1 MLRRFHLLFVTAFF
15 AAVSLSAQNPVPYG
29 NNSAAGKYAEV
40 NGIKMYYEIYGAGQP
55 LLLLHGNGGSIG
67 GRKKEIPEFA
77 KKYKVIA
84 VDSRCHG
91 KTGCGVKELTY
102 ELMAS
107 DVKKLL
113 DQLKID
119 SCLVWGHS
127 DGGILGLI
135 LAYKYPEKI
144 KRLVTSGANLQPDSS
159 AVFPELIKMGTMMYA
174 QVPDTMA
181 RKHMRLLLEQPH
193 IPFDSL
199 KKIKAPVLVM
209 AGDRDAI
216 REEHTVKIFQSIPN
230 SQLCILPGTTHF
242 VAKEKPELFMMIVTD
257 FFEKPFAMPSMV
269 KEVQKM
275 LEPMSPP
282 GKKSGK

>member
-1 MLRRFHLLFVTAFF
+1 MKRILPLFIPVLFL
-15 AAVSLSAQNPVPYG
+15 SLVCAAQNPVPYG
-29 NNSAAGKYAEV
+29 NNPAAGKYAEV
-40 NGIKMYYEIYGAGQP
+40 NGIKMYYEIYGEGQP

-102 ELMAS
+102 EGMAS

-144 KRLVTSGANLQPDSS
+144 KKLVTTGANLQPDSS
-159 AVFPELIKMGTMMYA
+159 AVFPELISMGAMIYA
-174 QVPDTMA
+174 QVPDTMM

-199 KKIKAPVLVM
+199 EKIKAPVLVM

-242 VAKEKPELFMMIVTD
+242 VAKEKPELFMMIVAD
-257 FFEKPFAMPSMV
+257 FFGKPFAMPSMV
-269 KEVQKM
+269 KEMQKTV
-275 LEPMSPP
+275 EQMSPP
-282 GKKSGK
+282 GKKTGK